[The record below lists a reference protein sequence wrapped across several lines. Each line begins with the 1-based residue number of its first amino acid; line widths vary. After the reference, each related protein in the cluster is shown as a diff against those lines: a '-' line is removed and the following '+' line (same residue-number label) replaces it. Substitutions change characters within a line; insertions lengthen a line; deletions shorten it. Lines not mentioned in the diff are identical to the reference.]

1 MPSLETLITFF
12 GVSLL
17 LGLTP
22 GPDNLFVLVQSAQR
36 GWRAGM
42 AVVLGLCGGLVVH
55 TAAVALGLA
64 AVFAASAMAFTA
76 LKWCGAAYLAYLAW
90 QALRAPAALACEAA
104 PTAAVASGPS
114 GRRMVARG
122 AVMNLTNPKVLVF
135 FLAFLPQ
142 FADPARGPVA
152 LQLMVL
158 GAVFIL
164 ATLLVFGAIACF
176 TGAFGALLQRSA
188 RAQTVLNRVAGL
200 VFLGLAV
207 RLATA
212 ER

>member
-42 AVVLGLCGGLVVH
+42 AVVLGLCAGLVVH

-122 AVMNLTNPKVLVF
+122 AVMSLTNPKVLVF

-176 TGAFGALLQRSA
+176 TGAFGALLQRSV